1 MRAHL
6 GMISLFAFA
15 LPLVHGAAW
24 GETPAAGTPAA
35 GTPAAGTPAAET
47 PAAQKPA
54 PSADKPKASACD
66 RHAFRAVIDVGHTLT
81 VGGATSARGV
91 YEYEF
96 NLRLAK
102 AVAHKL
108 TDAGFDRT
116 VLMITSEAP
125 HAGLFKR
132 SARANAMGA
141 DLFLAIH
148 HDSVPDPML
157 EKWTYDGVEHTYN
170 DRFPGHSI
178 FISNDNPQRG
188 RSLEFASL
196 LGAQLKA
203 RGLKYTPHYTERFM
217 GHRRRELVDAV
228 NGVYRYDQLIVLRT
242 THMPAVLL
250 EAGSI
255 INRKEELELAK
266 PERVALVADAALDAM
281 ETYCDAHGH
290 NIAEVH
296 PTHAQTASGHTAR
309 PTARPS
315 ASLRQ

>member
-6 GMISLFAFA
+6 GMISFLLA
-15 LPLVHGAAW
+15 LPLLHGAAW
-24 GETPAAGTPAA
+24 GEAPAAGTSAAGTPAA
-35 GTPAAGTPAAET
+35 
-47 PAAQKPA
+47 QKSA
-54 PSADKPKASACD
+54 PTADKPKASACD
-66 RHAFRAVIDVGHTLT
+66 RHAFRAVIDVGHTLG
-81 VGGATSARGV
+81 VGGATSARGI

-102 AVAHKL
+102 QVVNKL

-116 VLMITSEAP
+116 VLLITTDTAHSA
-125 HAGLFKR
+125 LFKR
-132 SARANAMGA
+132 SSRANTMGA

-148 HDSVPDPML
+148 HNSVPDPML

-178 FISNDNPQRG
+178 FISNENPQRG

-217 GHRRRELVDAV
+217 GHRQRVLVDAV

-255 INRKEELELAK
+255 VNRKEEVDLAK
-266 PERVALVADAALDAM
+266 PERVALVADAALDAV
-281 ETYCDAHGH
+281 ETYCDTHGH
-290 NIAEVH
+290 NIAEAPPH
-296 PTHAQTASGHTAR
+296 PAHAQTASGHTAR
-309 PTARPS
+309 PTTRPS

>member
-1 MRAHL
+1 MRAHF
-6 GMISLFAFA
+6 GMISLLAVA
-15 LPLVHGAAW
+15 LPLLHGAAW
-24 GETPAAGTPAA
+24 GQ
-35 GTPAAGTPAAET
+35 TPAAET
-47 PAAQKPA
+47 PAAETPATQKPA

-66 RHAFRAVIDVGHTLT
+66 RHAFRAVVDVGHTLT

-102 AVAHKL
+102 EVAHKL

-116 VLMITSEAP
+116 VLLITSEPARS
-125 HAGLFKR
+125 ALFTR

-217 GHRRRELVDAV
+217 GRRRREIVDAV

-255 INRKEELELAK
+255 INRKDELELAK
-266 PERVALVADAALDAM
+266 PERVALVADAALDAV

-290 NIAEVH
+290 HIAETPPH
-296 PTHAQTASGHTAR
+296 PARAQTASGHTAR
-309 PTARPS
+309 PS

>member
-1 MRAHL
+1 MRARL
-6 GMISLFAFA
+6 GMILLFAGA
-15 LPLVHGAAW
+15 LPLLHGAAW
-24 GETPAAGTPAA
+24 GETLVT
-35 GTPAAGTPAAET
+35 E
-47 PAAQKPA
+47 KPA

-66 RHAFRAVIDVGHTLT
+66 HHAFRAVIDVGHTQAL
-81 VGGATSARGV
+81 GGATSARGI

-102 AVAHKL
+102 QVAHKL
-108 TDAGFDRT
+108 TAAGFEKT
-116 VLMITSEAP
+116 VLLITSEAP

-132 SARANAMGA
+132 SSRANAMGA
-141 DLFLAIH
+141 DLFLSIH

-178 FISNDNPQRG
+178 FISNDNPQSG

-196 LGAQLKA
+196 LGAQLKS

-217 GHRRRELVDAV
+217 GHRRREIVDAA
-228 NGVYRYDQLIVLRT
+228 NGVYRYDQLIVLRS

-266 PERVALVADAALDAM
+266 PERVALVADAALDAV
-281 ETYCDAHGH
+281 ESYCDAHGQRL
-290 NIAEVH
+290 IAAQ
-296 PTHAQTASGHTAR
+296 PHAPHVQTVSGHAAKSATALHEGNA
-309 PTARPS
+309 AR
-315 ASLRQ
+315 Q

>member
-6 GMISLFAFA
+6 GMISLLAVA
-15 LPLVHGAAW
+15 LPLLHGAAW
-24 GETPAAGTPAA
+24 GETPGAKAPGAE
-35 GTPAAGTPAAET
+35 TPAAET
-47 PAAQKPA
+47 PATAKPA
-54 PSADKPKASACD
+54 PSADKSKASACD
-66 RHAFRAVIDVGHTLT
+66 RHAFRAIIDVGHTLA
-81 VGGATSARGV
+81 VGGATSARGI

-102 AVAHKL
+102 AVANKL
-108 TDAGFDRT
+108 TESGFDRT
-116 VLMITSEAP
+116 VLLITTEPAHSA
-125 HAGLFKR
+125 LFKR

-157 EKWTYDGVEHTYN
+157 EKWTYDGAEHTYN

-255 INRKEELELAK
+255 INRKEEIELAK
-266 PERVALVADAALDAM
+266 PERVALVADAALDAV
-281 ETYCDAHGH
+281 ETYCDTHGH
-290 NIAEVH
+290 HIAETPPH
-296 PTHAQTASGHTAR
+296 PAHALTASGH
-309 PTARPS
+309 TARPS

>member
-6 GMISLFAFA
+6 GMISLFATA
-15 LPLVHGAAW
+15 LPLLHGVAW
-24 GETPAAGTPAA
+24 GETSQTPGTQ
-35 GTPAAGTPAAET
+35 T

-54 PSADKPKASACD
+54 PIADKAKASACD
-66 RHAFRAVIDVGHTLT
+66 RHAFRAVVDVGHTLK
-81 VGGATSARGV
+81 VGGATSARGI

-102 AVAHKL
+102 EVVQKL

-116 VLMITSEAP
+116 VLLVTTEPA
-125 HAGLFKR
+125 R
-132 SARANAMGA
+132 SALFTRSSRANAMGA

-203 RGLKYTPHYTERFM
+203 RGLKYTPHYTEKFM
-217 GHRRRELVDAV
+217 GHRQRILVDAV

-266 PERVALVADAALDAM
+266 PERVALVADAATDAV
-281 ETYCDAHGH
+281 ETYCEAHSH
-290 NIAEVH
+290 NIAEAH
-296 PTHAQTASGHTAR
+296 STHAQTVSGHTAR

>member
-6 GMISLFAFA
+6 GMISLFAVA
-15 LPLVHGAAW
+15 LPFLAGAAW
-24 GETPAAGTPAA
+24 GETPAT
-35 GTPAAGTPAAET
+35 
-47 PAAQKPA
+47 QQPA
-54 PSADKPKASACD
+54 PSSEKKASACD
-66 RHAFRAVIDVGHTLT
+66 RHAFRAVIDVGHTLK
-81 VGGATSARGV
+81 VGGATSARGI

-102 AVAHKL
+102 QVANKL
-108 TDAGFDRT
+108 TSAGFDKT
-116 VLMITSEAP
+116 VLLITTDPA
-125 HAGLFKR
+125 R
-132 SARANAMGA
+132 SALFTRASRANGMGA

-157 EKWTYDGVEHTYN
+157 EKWTFDGADHTYN

-217 GHRRRELVDAV
+217 GHRQRILVDAV
-228 NGVYRYDQLIVLRT
+228 NGVYRYDQLIVLRS

-255 INRKEELELAK
+255 INRKEEVELAK
-266 PERVALVADAALDAM
+266 PERVAVVADAALDAV
-281 ETYCDAHGH
+281 ESYCDTHGHRIAETPTHPAHG
-290 NIAEVH
+290 
-296 PTHAQTASGHTAR
+296 PTKPG
-309 PTARPS
+309 ARPS

>member
-1 MRAHL
+1 M
-6 GMISLFAFA
+6 
-15 LPLVHGAAW
+15 
-24 GETPAAGTPAA
+24 
-35 GTPAAGTPAAET
+35 
-47 PAAQKPA
+47 
-54 PSADKPKASACD
+54 
-66 RHAFRAVIDVGHTLT
+66 
-81 VGGATSARGV
+81 
-91 YEYEF
+91 
-96 NLRLAK
+96 N
-102 AVAHKL
+102 KL

-116 VLMITSEAP
+116 VLLITTDTAHSA
-125 HAGLFKR
+125 LFKR
-132 SARANAMGA
+132 SSRANTMGA

-157 EKWTYDGVEHTYN
+157 EKWTYDGMEHTYN

-196 LGAQLKA
+196 LGTQLKA
-203 RGLKYTPHYTERFM
+203 RGLKYTPHYTEKFM

-255 INRKEELELAK
+255 INRNEEVELAK
-266 PERVALVADAALDAM
+266 PERVALVADAALDAT

-290 NIAEVH
+290 NIANRI
-296 PTHAQTASGHTAR
+296 R
-309 PTARPS
+309 PTRRPRRDTRRARRRGPPPACASNIARARARIALHRGAARHYCNTRPKTTRRDCPASSVPVTFSPIGGIGGGDATQS
-315 ASLRQ
+315 ARAWSMRHRVRAFSRCAHRCADDRPRRRRRRRF

>member
-6 GMISLFAFA
+6 GMITLFAFA
-15 LPLVHGAAW
+15 LTLLTGTAW
-24 GETPAAGTPAA
+24 GETPT
-35 GTPAAGTPAAET
+35 TE
-47 PAAQKPA
+47 KPA
-54 PSADKPKASACD
+54 PSAEKKASACD

-81 VGGATSARGV
+81 VGGATSARGI

-102 AVAHKL
+102 QIANKL
-108 TDAGFDRT
+108 TSAGFDKT
-116 VLMITSEAP
+116 VLLITTEPA
-125 HAGLFKR
+125 R
-132 SARANAMGA
+132 SALFRRSSRANAMGA
-141 DLFLAIH
+141 DLFLSIH

-157 EKWTYDGVEHTYN
+157 EKWTYDGAEHTYN

-178 FISNDNPQRG
+178 FISNDNPQRD

-203 RGLKYTPHYTERFM
+203 RALKYTPHYTEPFM
-217 GHRRRELVDAV
+217 GHRRRELVDAT

-242 THMPAVLL
+242 TQMPAVLL

-266 PERVALVADAALDAM
+266 PQRMAPATHAV
-281 ETYCDAHGH
+281 ETYCDAHSH
-290 NIAEVH
+290 HIAEAPSH
-296 PTHAQTASGHTAR
+296 PAHASGQTVRPAAR
-309 PTARPS
+309 VYS
-315 ASLRQ
+315 SEISQASG

>member
-6 GMISLFAFA
+6 GMISLFAA
-15 LPLVHGAAW
+15 LPLLHGAAW
-24 GETPAAGTPAA
+24 GETPAAQSPAV
-35 GTPAAGTPAAET
+35 E
-47 PAAQKPA
+47 KPA
-54 PSADKPKASACD
+54 PAADKPKTSACD

-81 VGGATSARGV
+81 VGGATSARGI

-102 AVAHKL
+102 QVANKL
-108 TDAGFDRT
+108 TSAGFDKT
-116 VLMITSEAP
+116 VLLITTEPARSA
-125 HAGLFKR
+125 LFKR
-132 SARANAMGA
+132 AARANAMGA

-148 HDSVPDPML
+148 HDSVPDQML
-157 EKWTYDGVEHTYN
+157 EKWTYDGAEHTYN

-217 GHRRRELVDAV
+217 GHHQRVLVDAV
-228 NGVYRYDQLIVLRT
+228 NGVYRYDQLIVLRS

-255 INRKEELELAK
+255 INRKEEVELAK
-266 PERVALVADAALDAM
+266 PERVAMVADAALDAV
-281 ETYCDAHGH
+281 ENYCDVHGHRIAEAPAHPAHGPGKPP
-290 NIAEVH
+290 A
-296 PTHAQTASGHTAR
+296 P
-309 PTARPS
+309 PS

>member
-1 MRAHL
+1 MRAHF
-6 GMISLFAFA
+6 GMISLLAVA
-15 LPLVHGAAW
+15 LPLLHGAAW
-24 GETPAAGTPAA
+24 GQ
-35 GTPAAGTPAAET
+35 TPAAET
-47 PAAQKPA
+47 PATQKPT
-54 PSADKPKASACD
+54 PSVDKPKASACD
-66 RHAFRAVIDVGHTLT
+66 RHAFRAVVDVGHTLT
-81 VGGATSARGV
+81 VGGATSARGI

-102 AVAHKL
+102 EVAHKL

-116 VLMITSEAP
+116 VLLITSEPARS
-125 HAGLFKR
+125 ALFTR

-157 EKWTYDGVEHTYN
+157 EKWTFDGVEHTYN

-228 NGVYRYDQLIVLRT
+228 NGVYRYDELIVLRT

-255 INRKEELELAK
+255 INREDELELAK

-281 ETYCDAHGH
+281 ETFCDAHGH
-290 NIAEVH
+290 RIAETPPH
-296 PTHAQTASGHTAR
+296 PAHAQTASGHTAR
-309 PTARPS
+309 PS

>member
-6 GMISLFAFA
+6 RMISLFAAA
-15 LPLVHGAAW
+15 LPLLHGAAW
-24 GETPAAGTPAA
+24 GETPAAGTPAMQNP
-35 GTPAAGTPAAET
+35 TSET
-47 PAAQKPA
+47 PA
-54 PSADKPKASACD
+54 PSGDKAKISACD
-66 RHAFRAVIDVGHTLT
+66 RHAFRAVIDVGHTLPI
-81 VGGATSARGV
+81 GGATSARGV

-102 AVAHKL
+102 QVANRL
-108 TDAGFDRT
+108 TSAGFDKT
-116 VLMITSEAP
+116 VLLITSEPA
-125 HAGLFKR
+125 HSALFKR
-132 SARANAMGA
+132 SSRANAMGA
-141 DLFLAIH
+141 DLFLSIH

-157 EKWTYDGVEHTYN
+157 EKWTYDGAEHTYN

-217 GHRRRELVDAV
+217 GHRQRVLVDAV

-255 INRKEELELAK
+255 VNRKEEVELAK
-266 PERVALVADAALDAM
+266 PERVALVADAALDAV
-281 ETYCDAHGH
+281 EAFCDTHGH
-290 NIAEVH
+290 RIAEASPH
-296 PTHAQTASGHTAR
+296 AAHAPGKPTV
-309 PTARPS
+309 RPS
-315 ASLRQ
+315 ASLHQ